1 MQTEAERLTKQ
12 QAAERLGLG
21 VRRTLG
27 MEADKTLKTRNVR
40 DQATHQWSVRFHA
53 RDIERY
59 LELRRQ
65 EAEAQPILEAARTAV
80 EDGLRPSPEA
90 AAALEEIPTK
100 KILEDPTGV
109 DGTYLTRMLAI
120 TKEIAAQSQ
129 AAQAASAAAQ
139 AATVAFLNDMQR
151 RKAAV
156 RIPEKRYLTLDEAVE
171 YFGRTRAYL
180 LRLIREGNLEAVKDG
195 GWRIRRT
202 ALDQL

>member
-1 MQTEAERLTKQ
+1 METEAEWLTKQ

-27 MEADKTLKTRNVR
+27 MAADKTLKTRKVR
-40 DQATHQWSVRFHA
+40 DPATHQWSVRFHA

-109 DGTYLTRMLAI
+109 DGTYLTRILAI
-120 TKEIAAQSQ
+120 TKEIADTQ
-129 AAQAASAAAQ
+129 AAGAAIVAALERRMPSAPLSPENPLYLSIERAAACSG
-139 AATVAFLNDMQR
+139 LGIEY
-151 RKAAV
+151 V
-156 RIPEKRYLTLDEAVE
+156 R
-171 YFGRTRAYL
+171 
-180 LRLIREGNLEAVKDG
+180 RLIKEGRLPARKIGPRG
-195 GWRIRRT
+195 GWVVRASDI
-202 ALDQL
+202 AEIPA